1 MCGRRAGSAGRIS
14 QQGEPEAGA
23 DLGDVWRR
31 ESLKREP
38 ISEMSGGGTYGQPEG
53 TWSDD
58 GSLTLCLAQSIGET
72 GGVHAHDIMERF
84 LDWYENGKYSPW
96 GERFDCGI
104 ATAQA
109 LYRYKEGVEPV
120 LCGGNKVSSNG
131 NGSLMRILP
140 AAYYLYFRFGAD
152 LTKSRKA
159 MDIVHKASALT
170 HRHAIA
176 LRCLP
181 AESMPISRFA

>member
-1 MCGRRAGSAGRIS
+1 MTDRIDMIRS
-14 QQGEPEAGA
+14 GIYGVCVGDA
-23 DLGDVWRR
+23 LGVPVEFRSR
-31 ESLKREP
+31 ESLKRKP

-104 ATAQA
+104 TTAQA
-109 LYRYKEGVEPV
+109 LFRYKEGVEPV

-140 AAYYLYFRFGAD
+140 AAYYLYSRFGAD
-152 LTKSRKA
+152 LTKSR
-159 MDIVHKASALT
+159 
-170 HRHAIA
+170 
-176 LRCLP
+176 
-181 AESMPISRFA
+181 

>member
-1 MCGRRAGSAGRIS
+1 MTDTDRIDMIRS
-14 QQGEPEAGA
+14 GIYGVCVGDA
-23 DLGDVWRR
+23 LGVPVEFRSR

-84 LDWYENGKYSPW
+84 LDCYENGKYSPW

-104 ATAQA
+104 ATA
-109 LYRYKEGVEPV
+109 
-120 LCGGNKVSSNG
+120 
-131 NGSLMRILP
+131 
-140 AAYYLYFRFGAD
+140 
-152 LTKSRKA
+152 
-159 MDIVHKASALT
+159 
-170 HRHAIA
+170 
-176 LRCLP
+176 
-181 AESMPISRFA
+181 